1 MRYIYHRCSTE
12 HQEFMQQQKVVHDYL
27 KGIGADISQIVSV
40 VEKVSGSVRH
50 TERKLNDL
58 LKSCRAG
65 DEIYISELSRLGRN
79 MSDLFSIVTEATEK
93 GVTIIQCK
101 DGTRIEM
108 DSIGGKALMFAL
120 SLAAEIELANIRQ
133 RTKAGLDARKS
144 RGQEIGGTK
153 ELWGSRTYGSREEA
167 EDARQRHLEDISSK
181 SAEAHT
187 AKAKRNPNNVELW
200 KAVEL
205 WEARYGEIRLG
216 RGKDATDFSVMAEW
230 LNGRGLV
237 TSTGKEF
244 DKNRCRKSV
253 LICKNLYGGCHFAY

>member
-1 MRYIYHRCSTE
+1 MAEFIYHRCSTE

-27 KGIGADISQIVSV
+27 ARMGVDAAGITSV

-58 LKSCRAG
+58 LKACKSG

-153 ELWGSRTYGSREEA
+153 ELWGRNTYASQEDA
-167 EDARQRHLEDISSK
+167 EDARQRHMEEISVK
-181 SAEAHT
+181 SGESHT
-187 AKAKRNPNNVELW
+187 AKAKRNRNNVELW
-200 KAVEL
+200 KAIEL
-205 WEARYGEIRLG
+205 WEAKFGTVKLG
-216 RGKDATDFSVMAEW
+216 YSGGTDFGRMAEW
-230 LNGRGLV
+230 LNGRGLT

-244 DKNRCRKSV
+244 DKARCRKSV
-253 LICKNLYGGCHFAY
+253 LICKNLYGGCNFAY

>member
-1 MRYIYHRCSTE
+1 MAKYIYHRCSTE

-27 KGIGADISQIVSV
+27 KGIGADISQITSI

-58 LKSCRAG
+58 LKACKSG

-144 RGQEIGGTK
+144 RGQEVGGTK
-153 ELWGSRTYGSREEA
+153 ELWGKNTYRSQEEA
-167 EDARQRHLEDISSK
+167 EDARQRHMEDISLMSGK
-181 SAEAHT
+181 AHT
-187 AKAKRNPNNVELW
+187 AKARKNPNNVELW
-200 KAVEL
+200 KAIEL
-205 WEARYGEIRLG
+205 WEAKFGNIALG
-216 RGKDATDFSVMAEW
+216 HRNGTDFGKMAEW

-244 DKNRCRKSV
+244 DKSRCRKSV
-253 LICKNLYGGCHFAY
+253 LICKNLYGGCKFAY